1 MPKLALIVILAS
13 SALAQKDFPEGQAKE
28 YVSQICLQCHP
39 AAQLLTQKRTEAD
52 WRKTVARMATKGVP
66 GTSEQYEAIVAYMV
80 KNFPKEED
88 TTRLNMNKAT
98 AEELIRVR
106 SA

>member
-39 AAQLLTQKRTEAD
+39 AAQLLSQKRTEAD
-52 WRKTVARMATKGVP
+52 
-66 GTSEQYEAIVAYMV
+66 
-80 KNFPKEED
+80 
-88 TTRLNMNKAT
+88 
-98 AEELIRVR
+98 
-106 SA
+106 